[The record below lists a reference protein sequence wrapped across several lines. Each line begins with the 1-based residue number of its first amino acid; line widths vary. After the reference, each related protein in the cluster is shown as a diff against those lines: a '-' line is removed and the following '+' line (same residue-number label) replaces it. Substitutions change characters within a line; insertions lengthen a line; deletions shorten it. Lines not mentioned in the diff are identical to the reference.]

1 MDPANSLPAQPQ
13 LRPSHLDEAEIHFTP
28 VKSRI
33 APRVWERKPS
43 TSFLAA
49 RSKPRKVWKR
59 FRSSFN
65 SMKALQQLINPDTSG
80 LKESELL
87 FEINTQRNNE
97 GLRGVKRQC
106 LAAQKSSSELEEGEE
121 GTDTSAVRGR
131 SFLETKWESEVSRK
145 RRKLPAVAVGVDER
159 VIVDDMQVEQDDVDM
174 AEIGAAPGG
183 TTSTHD
189 PEATSETPIHI
200 PGSLVFGA
208 AYPDALLGEARRL
221 PTEQCGVIVNIKPV
235 DEVDYE
241 VATTTTTGAL
251 VGTGATDNAFDVA
264 TADEQQLRPNVVTT
278 PTKTVQDTDITM
290 TAPVQ
295 LTVEQ
300 ESTLVRSALRS
311 SLGGEDTELLNNF
324 LSKAK
329 AKREA
334 KAAAEAEATAT
345 ATMIAQDPEEK
356 EEPQPQPQSEVIF
369 EIPTPER
376 RVLED
381 LDTNSPSPQKSPSKP
396 VEKGENADENSSA
409 SPVARRSTRVRSLQ
423 RATAPNAFRTTLS
436 LRRAKGT
443 EFVFVKRTEAQEL
456 ALETKRNTQRNK
468 GESLLPKA
476 TLQNL
481 SRQTSDASPTSENGS
496 QRPADKPKKNVSWN
510 DERLVEFEGD
520 ASDNETTS
528 QGAKATSAKSPEKKT
543 AASSRNSRSQT
554 SLANGGE
561 QAAATATTASPT
573 AAPRG
578 RRVRRLGPPKPLDS
592 TSFDP
597 STASSPLSPTTAS
610 PIAKRKKLTPKS
622 PKSMLP
628 KAPSTVN
635 TTSERPSLLSAGR
648 SVKTNLLKV
657 NAGSTPMPRRVRRT

>member
-1 MDPANSLPAQPQ
+1 MRHTFSSQ
-13 LRPSHLDEAEIHFTP
+13 LDEAEIHFTP
-28 VKSRI
+28 VKSTN

-65 SMKALQQLINPDTSG
+65 SMKALQQLINLDTSG

-87 FEINTQRNNE
+87 LEINTQRNNE

-106 LAAQKSSSELEEGEE
+106 LSVQKSSSEAEIGEE
-121 GTDTSAVRGR
+121 GADTSAVRGR
-131 SFLETKWESEVSRK
+131 SFLETKWESEMSRK
-145 RRKLPAVAVGVDER
+145 RRKLPAVAVSADER
-159 VIVDDMQVEQDDVDM
+159 LIVNDMQVEQDDVDM

-183 TTSTHD
+183 TTSTDD
-189 PEATSETPIHI
+189 PEATGESPMHTP
-200 PGSLVFGA
+200 GNLVFGA
-208 AYPDALLGEARRL
+208 AYPDALPGETRHL
-221 PTEQCGVIVNIKPV
+221 PTEQCGVTVNIKAL
-235 DEVDYE
+235 DEVDCE
-241 VATTTTTGAL
+241 VATSTTTEAL
-251 VGTGATDNAFDVA
+251 VGTDATDNALAVA

-278 PTKTVQDTDITM
+278 PTKTVPDTDTTM

-295 LTVEQ
+295 LSVER
-300 ESTLVRSALRS
+300 ESSLVRSALRS

-329 AKREA
+329 AKRAA
-334 KAAAEAEATAT
+334 KAAAEAEAAI
-345 ATMIAQDPEEK
+345 TMIAQDPEEK
-356 EEPQPQPQSEVIF
+356 EEPQPQPQTKFVV

-396 VEKGENADENSSA
+396 VEKGENANENSSA

-423 RATAPNAFRTTLS
+423 RAVAPNAFRTTLS

-481 SRQTSDASPTSENGS
+481 SRQSPDASSASDNGS
-496 QRPADKPKKNVSWN
+496 QRLTNKLKKNVSWN

-520 ASDNETTS
+520 ASDGETTSS
-528 QGAKATSAKSPEKKT
+528 QGAKATTAKSPKKKR
-543 AASSRNSRSQT
+543 AASSRNSQSQA
-554 SLANGGE
+554 SLASGGE
-561 QAAATATTASPT
+561 NAAAAATTASPT

-597 STASSPLSPTTAS
+597 SSTASSPLSPTAS

-635 TTSERPSLLSAGR
+635 TASERPSLLSAGR

>member
-13 LRPSHLDEAEIHFTP
+13 IRHLDEAEIHFTP
-28 VKSRI
+28 VKSTN

-87 FEINTQRNNE
+87 LEINTQRNNE

-106 LAAQKSSSELEEGEE
+106 LSTQRFSTEADVEKEGPE
-121 GTDTSAVRGR
+121 TSAVRGR
-131 SFLETKWESEVSRK
+131 SFLETKWESEASRK
-145 RRKLPAVAVGVDER
+145 RRKLPAVLVSADEQLL
-159 VIVDDMQVEQDDVDM
+159 VDDMQVEQDDVDM

-183 TTSTHD
+183 TTSTDD
-189 PEATSETPIHI
+189 PEATGESPMHT

-208 AYPDALLGEARRL
+208 AYPDALPGEARRL
-221 PTEQCGVIVNIKPV
+221 PTEQCGVIVNIKPL

-241 VATTTTTGAL
+241 VATSTTTGVL
-251 VGTGATDNAFDVA
+251 VGKDATDNAFDVA

-278 PTKTVQDTDITM
+278 PTKTVQDTDTTM

-295 LTVEQ
+295 LSVEQ

-334 KAAAEAEATAT
+334 KAAAEAEAA

-356 EEPQPQPQSEVIF
+356 EEPQPQPQSEVVV

-396 VEKGENADENSSA
+396 VEKGEVADENSSA
-409 SPVARRSTRVRSLQ
+409 SPVARRSTRVRSSQ
-423 RATAPNAFRTTLS
+423 RAAAPNPFRTTLS

-476 TLQNL
+476 TLQSL
-481 SRQTSDASPTSENGS
+481 SRQTPDASPTSDSGS
-496 QRPADKPKKNVSWN
+496 QRLTNKPKKNVSWN

-520 ASDNETTS
+520 ASDSETTGS
-528 QGAKATSAKSPEKKT
+528 QGAKATTAKSPDKKR
-543 AASSRNSRSQT
+543 AASSRNSQSQA
-554 SLANGGE
+554 SLASGGE
-561 QAAATATTASPT
+561 NAAAAATTASPT

-597 STASSPLSPTTAS
+597 SSAASSPLSPTDS